1 MSWQPLDGLVKVT
14 KYVLI
19 LDLCRWKGRLNRNT
33 LVHSTFDQLKCKHDG
48 SL

>member
-19 LDLCRWKGRLNRNT
+19 LDLCRWKDQLNRT
-33 LVHSTFDQLKCKHDG
+33 R
-48 SL
+48 